1 MSTDDKKQLSNEV
14 KRQILQHAEDSCFIL
29 INNVRAFP
37 DSHVD
42 LMHEISK
49 DLKNG
54 DVPDMGKVWDLYSL
68 VKGVEWAAR
77 HVLLISLC
85 VSLIPS
91 TLVAVNNYMESRKP
105 DGQKNYISL
114 SDLLEKYMKKP
125 VDDWVLSA
133 RSKGV
138 AAKMCKDVKDQMQ
151 TWTLTDDDG
160 LDRHFGGASGESQ
173 TWSDSKRN
181 RP

>member
-1 MSTDDKKQLSNEV
+1 MMSQW
-14 KRQILQHAEDSCFIL
+14 
-29 INNVRAFP
+29 VRAFP
-37 DSHVD
+37 NSHVD
-42 LMHEISK
+42 LMHEIYK
-49 DLKNG
+49 DLQNG
-54 DVPDMGKVWDLYSL
+54 DVPDIGKVWDLYSL

-91 TLVAVNNYMESRKP
+91 ILVAVNNYMESRKP

-125 VDDWVLSA
+125 VDDWVLRA

-138 AAKMCKDVKDQMQ
+138 AAKMCKDVKDRMQ
-151 TWTLTDDDG
+151 SSDFTEDDG
-160 LDRHFGGASGESQ
+160 FKRH
-173 TWSDSKRN
+173 WRDIRRN
-181 RP
+181 KP